1 MSNWTQLIW
10 AWVSACCV
18 AWGQRGDWLRGGV
31 RLWCGCGFRVWSGFD
46 FLTCCRPQADCLP
59 ACLGA
64 GLPAWWLTALPG
76 CRLLY
81 QHRRRRQLW
90 KSTQAILL
98 LACAPKMVY
107 FPPPKRFLFF
117 ITPSLRLVLSS
128 FFGLPWWI
136 ELACEIFCLT
146 NNVSKCVTRAR

>member
-31 RLWCGCGFRVWSGFD
+31 AVVRVRVSGLVWIWFPD
-46 FLTCCRPQADCLP
+46 LLPASGCLP
-59 ACLGA
+59 ACLPGYRA
-64 GLPAWWLTALPG
+64 ACLMVDCPAW
-76 CRLLY
+76 LLY

-107 FPPPKRFLFF
+107 FPPPKRLLSF
-117 ITPSLRLVLSS
+117 ITPSRRLVLSS